1 MCHLQTS
8 DSLDR
13 SNYQRRLYVMNLG
26 MIAMMVLVIRVIID
40 ADDDGNDDCRLVIVM

>member
-13 SNYQRRLYVMNLG
+13 SNYQSRLYVMNLA
-26 MIAMMVLVIRVIID
+26 MIAMMILVMRVIID